1 MTATACYDLYRAR
14 VLRRHSQGVVL
25 EFCVCCFFL
34 VLRRLVR
41 TSRRLSVRGVFR
53 GSISRHTHVTHNTGQ
68 DQRWR
73 QCVFFLLHG
82 GSMDLPTSSDQIT
95 VDSRTT
101 CGTWARTLDGVW
113 CASPVPKLF
122 SSFQLFFFTRPA
134 TRPPPGSPGIGIF
147 SRAPEPPP
155 VIVCAPNRTFDNRTE
170 PIVCVRPGPGF

>member
-68 DQRWR
+68 DQRRR

-122 SSFQLFFFTRPA
+122 SSFQLFFSLVLLPD
-134 TRPPPGSPGIGIF
+134 RPPDHPGSGF
-147 SRAPEPPP
+147 FLARRNLHSDCVCPESDL
-155 VIVCAPNRTFDNRTE
+155 R
-170 PIVCVRPGPGF
+170 

>member
-25 EFCVCCFFL
+25 EFCVCCFFFWFFGA
-34 VLRRLVR
+34 RLVR

-68 DQRWR
+68 DQRRR

-122 SSFQLFFFTRPA
+122 SSFQLFFSLVLLPD
-134 TRPPPGSPGIGIF
+134 RPPDHPGSGF
-147 SRAPEPPP
+147 FLARRNLHSDCVCPESDL
-155 VIVCAPNRTFDNRTE
+155 R
-170 PIVCVRPGPGF
+170 